1 MVRKLR
7 RKMRKLRLD
16 GKQVAKDDE
25 DEDVD
30 RKR

>member
-1 MVRKLR
+1 
-7 RKMRKLRLD
+7 MRKLRLD